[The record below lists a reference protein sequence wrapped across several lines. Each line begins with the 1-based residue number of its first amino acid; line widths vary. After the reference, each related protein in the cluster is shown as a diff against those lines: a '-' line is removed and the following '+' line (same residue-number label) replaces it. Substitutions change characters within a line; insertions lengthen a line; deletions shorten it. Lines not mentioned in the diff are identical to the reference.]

1 MVNNDYIQCI
11 ICGEIINFRVQ
22 ASEMNMPI
30 LINCPV
36 CTSQI
41 RGNFQSMKLKNLVN
55 AKTINRSDTT
65 VINRAWSF
73 ELSAEL
79 PTRKVIKKEFTGD
92 NASLINF
99 ELTPFMKWSMVMGND
114 TIKSIQ
120 GPTRLIQFIDSGNWH
135 LVISL
140 LRVINNN
147 KFEYALP
154 VINQELPRSLS
165 VYKNVSDEISG
176 ISAIHQMLMTDSGI
190 DIVIGKNALYEYSEL
205 GKTIITLFNS
215 NKITKD
221 NIGDFDVSKF
231 NTEFLTLADSLSDL
245 FPKLLPIM
253 TLRTANKIDNIPD
266 DLSAITTV
274 DAESLND
281 MYARTYEFILRH
293 LNVIYLL
300 NNLSSR
306 GNTKKFAKDKTEEEF
321 NKYSDF
327 NKVQTFLIQSE
338 RFSKPI
344 RSINNKIRNAIQ
356 HYDYVINYN
365 DQTIYYHDRN
375 KDSSLTYIQLGNMVI
390 ENVSVIF
397 YLNELIYNI
406 DRIQRIFSLPKGL
419 EKAPF
424 TLK

>member
-11 ICGEIINFRVQ
+11 VCGEIINFRVQ
-22 ASEMNMPI
+22 ASDMNIPI

-55 AKTINRSDTT
+55 AKTINLSDTKM
-65 VINRAWSF
+65 IDKAWSF

-92 NASLINF
+92 NESVINF
-99 ELTPFMKWSMVMGND
+99 ELSPFMKWSMLMGSD
-114 TIKSIQ
+114 ARKSLQ
-120 GPTRLIQFIDSGNWH
+120 GSMRLMQFIDSGKWH
-135 LVISL
+135 LLISL
-140 LRVINNN
+140 LRIINNN
-147 KFEYALP
+147 KFKYALP
-154 VINQELPRSLS
+154 VINRELPKSLS
-165 VYKNVSDEISG
+165 AYKSVSDEISG

-190 DIVIGKNALYEYSEL
+190 NIVIGSNALREYTEL
-205 GKTIITLFNS
+205 GNTIITLFKS
-215 NKITKD
+215 HKITED
-221 NIGDFDVSKF
+221 NIRDFDISRF
-231 NTEFLTLADSLSDL
+231 NTEFLTLMDSLSVL
-245 FPKLLPIM
+245 FPKLLPIL
-253 TLRTANKIDNIPD
+253 TLRAASKIDKTPD
-266 DLSAITTV
+266 DLNAITTV

-281 MYARTYEFILRH
+281 MYAKTYEFILRH

-306 GNTKKFAKDKTEEEF
+306 GNTKKFAKGKTEEEF
-321 NKYSDF
+321 NKYIGF

-365 DQTIYYHDRN
+365 DQTIYYHDLN

-397 YLNELIYNI
+397 YLNELIYNL
-406 DRIQRIFSLPKGL
+406 DRIQRSFALPNDFKNT
-419 EKAPF
+419 KF